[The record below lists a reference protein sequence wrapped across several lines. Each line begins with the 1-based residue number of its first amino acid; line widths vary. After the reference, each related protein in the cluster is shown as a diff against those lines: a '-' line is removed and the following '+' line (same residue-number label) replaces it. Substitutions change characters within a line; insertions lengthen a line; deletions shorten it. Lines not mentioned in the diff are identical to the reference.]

1 MKVLKDQKVN
11 NMTKKEKILAVAT
24 LTYFILL
31 VLCLLMLFICIP
43 LQVKG
48 VEIFVLIFM
57 ATLIVGYL
65 VLALI
70 KMLTFNY
77 ECPHCKATR
86 EINYFEVLFSRRGD
100 NCRKLKCKECKNINY
115 MERHAK

>member
-1 MKVLKDQKVN
+1 
-11 NMTKKEKILAVAT
+11 MTRKEKILAAAT

-31 VLCLLMLFICIP
+31 ALCLLMLFICIP

-57 ATLIVGYL
+57 VVLIIGYL
-65 VLALI
+65 ALALI
-70 KMLTFNY
+70 KMMTFKY
-77 ECPHCKATR
+77 ECPHCKAMR
-86 EINYFEVLFSRRGD
+86 NINYFEVLFAKRGD

-115 MERHAK
+115 MERYVK